1 MGCSSSSDRIRF
13 PFRRVVGPPVAMNGR
28 GRAPIDVQRT
38 PQIKVQSSGEVR
50 PGAADGHVDFGHL
63 NISPSAGELEPS
75 AVHRRELVGWPTR
88 ATWGP
93 EAVAVTHLS
102 ADEPEPQ
109 KRHRPIRRVS
119 QGGGRPGAPPGGTRE
134 SPPAATHRTAP
145 HHPVHSPFDEREN
158 VALCAG
164 GAALSRNANAI

>member
-1 MGCSSSSDRIRF
+1 M
-13 PFRRVVGPPVAMNGR
+13 
-28 GRAPIDVQRT
+28 
-38 PQIKVQSSGEVR
+38 
-50 PGAADGHVDFGHL
+50 
-63 NISPSAGELEPS
+63 
-75 AVHRRELVGWPTR
+75 HRRELVGWPTR